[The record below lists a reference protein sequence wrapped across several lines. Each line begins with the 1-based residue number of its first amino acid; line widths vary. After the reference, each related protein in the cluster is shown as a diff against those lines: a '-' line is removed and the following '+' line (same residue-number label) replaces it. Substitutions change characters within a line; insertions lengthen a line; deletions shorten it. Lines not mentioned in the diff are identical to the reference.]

1 MTHIKN
7 GLYSSLM
14 MVFFVSM
21 LIFMILFTAA
31 FISVPFVLLS
41 LSIGEVETVY
51 MFTRYLLIFAEISL
65 VSGLLIKA
73 TAFHGVE
80 SFEKLISKHEGSKT

>member
-1 MTHIKN
+1 MAHIKN
-7 GLYSSLM
+7 GLLSSLM

-21 LIFMILFTAA
+21 LIFMILFTVA
-31 FISVPFVLLS
+31 FIGAPFVLLS

-65 VSGLLIKA
+65 VSGLLLKA
-73 TAFHGVE
+73 VIFHETE
-80 SFEKLISKHEGSKT
+80 SFEKLTSKHEGSKT